1 MKKTTS
7 LIGLTLLLS
16 ACASMDKAP
25 LKTQLQVR
33 EFQTRSFET
42 PKTNDVLSAVV
53 EAFQDQGF
61 MVKNVVPEVG
71 LVSSSRDVDVEDINE
86 AFMQRFFF
94 GQNARWGKI
103 SSIEATAN
111 VKTQGQKTKVRVTFQ
126 EKVLNNM
133 GTVDHVKTIEDQRF
147 YQDFFDKVGK
157 SIFIEGQKV
166 Y

>member
-1 MKKTTS
+1 MKKTS
-7 LIGLTLLLS
+7 ILGLALLLS
-16 ACASMDKAP
+16 ACAPSNKNT

-33 EFQTRSFET
+33 DFQTRSFDT
-42 PKTNDVLSAVV
+42 QKTNEVLSAVV

-71 LVSSSRDVDVEDINE
+71 LVSASRDIDVEEEGE

-94 GQNARWGKI
+94 GQNARWGKT
-103 SSIEATAN
+103 STVEATAN
-111 VKTQGQKTKVRVTFQ
+111 VKTQGNKTKVRATFQ

-133 GTVDHVKTIEDQRF
+133 GTIDDVHTIEDQRF
-147 YQDFFDKVGK
+147 YQDFFDKIGK
-157 SIFIEGQKV
+157 SIFLENQKI